1 MTQISIA
8 QWLTAQLT
16 PNKGHNMP
24 AQQPALP
31 RYQVVASSR
40 FYGCFDVLD
49 TQTGKREACGNL
61 RTARATVV
69 SLNK

>member
-1 MTQISIA
+1 MTQITIN
-8 QWLTAQLT
+8 QWLAAQST

-31 RYQVVASSR
+31 RYQIVSSSR
-40 FYGCFDVLD
+40 FYGCYDVLD
-49 TQTGKREACGNL
+49 THTGKREACGNL
-61 RTARATVV
+61 RTARATIV